1 VAFAAASPRATSW
14 SGDRAQFLGRDGLV
28 SRPEALGRIRLDNRT
43 GANLD
48 AAAALQ
54 VEVNILPGRTE
65 EVIFLLGEA
74 EGVTEV
80 RELVARYQKGQ
91 AVEETLAATRGWW
104 DARLGTIQVHTPVLS
119 SDFLLNRWLPYQAIS
134 CRFWGRSALYQSS
147 GAFGFRDQLQDAMA
161 FVYVAPDLARRHILA
176 AAARQFLEGDVQHWW
191 HAETGNGVRTRC
203 SDDLAW
209 LPFVTNHYVRITG
222 DHEILDTVVPFIE
235 GEVLKPEEQE
245 RMFVPTVSGHTATLA
260 EHCRRALDRAWTY
273 GVHGLPLIGS
283 CDWNDGLNHVG
294 VEGRGESVWL
304 AWFLCAA
311 AEATRPRDV
320 VAMAAA
326 VEANAW
332 DGDWYLRAF
341 FDDGTPLGS
350 KDNTEAR
357 IDSIAQSWA
366 VLSGA
371 GDRSR
376 MRRAL
381 ESAGCHLVDEQN
393 RMVLLFTPPFDH
405 SEPHPGYIMGY
416 PPGLRENGGQ
426 YTHGSLWLAMAWA
439 RLGDGDTAVR
449 LLNLMNPVEHSRD
462 PKMVECY
469 RGEPYV
475 AAADVYA
482 APGRVGQAGWTWY
495 TGSASWMYRAWLEE
509 VLGFRLR
516 GDTLELV
523 PAIPA
528 EWEGFNIRY
537 RYRTSTYEIEV
548 HRRTE
553 DRLVVEV
560 DGAPVDEGPVRLVDD
575 GATHK
580 VTVWLPQRSNTA
592 PSPEPVVMS
601 PVPVA
606 R

>member
-1 VAFAAASPRATSW
+1 
-14 SGDRAQFLGRDGLV
+14 
-28 SRPEALGRIRLDNRT
+28 
-43 GANLD
+43 
-48 AAAALQ
+48 
-54 VEVNILPGRTE
+54 
-65 EVIFLLGEA
+65 
-74 EGVTEV
+74 
-80 RELVARYQKGQ
+80 
-91 AVEETLAATRGWW
+91 
-104 DARLGTIQVHTPVLS
+104 
-119 SDFLLNRWLPYQAIS
+119 
-134 CRFWGRSALYQSS
+134 
-147 GAFGFRDQLQDAMA
+147 
-161 FVYVAPDLARRHILA
+161 
-176 AAARQFLEGDVQHWW
+176 
-191 HAETGNGVRTRC
+191 
-203 SDDLAW
+203 
-209 LPFVTNHYVRITG
+209 
-222 DHEILDTVVPFIE
+222 
-235 GEVLKPEEQE
+235 
-245 RMFVPTVSGHTATLA
+245 
-260 EHCRRALDRAWTY
+260 
-273 GVHGLPLIGS
+273 
-283 CDWNDGLNHVG
+283 
-294 VEGRGESVWL
+294 
-304 AWFLCAA
+304 
-311 AEATRPRDV
+311 
-320 VAMAAA
+320 MAAA

-381 ESAGCHLVDEQN
+381 ESAGRHLVDEQN

-439 RLGDGDTAVR
+439 RLGDGDTAVH

-528 EWEGFNIRY
+528 EWEGFGIRY
-537 RYRTSTYEIEV
+537 RYRSSTYDIEV
-548 HRRTE
+548 RRRAE
-553 DRLVVEV
+553 ERLVVEV

-580 VTVWLPQRSNTA
+580 VTVWLPQRSSSA

-606 R
+606 Q